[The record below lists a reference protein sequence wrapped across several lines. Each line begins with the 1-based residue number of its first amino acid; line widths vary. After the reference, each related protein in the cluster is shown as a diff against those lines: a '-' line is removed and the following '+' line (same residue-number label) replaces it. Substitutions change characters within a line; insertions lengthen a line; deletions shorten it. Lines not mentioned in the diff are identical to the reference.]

1 MEREKRITC
10 GGTFYTFWVTVEVC
24 CSMVSCN
31 SFKWPSR
38 SFTCI
43 RVDFTV
49 ALNLSGAHEANAA
62 LGFTEVSDALLIF
75 LVVLF
80 IMLKA
85 LEQVS
90 HSSFD
95 VSSSTSMSQGT
106 CKCHFKARLLYLNGF
121 WHTMTNNGVSVQI
134 WDRLYQRRLA

>member
-1 MEREKRITC
+1 M
-10 GGTFYTFWVTVEVC
+10 
-24 CSMVSCN
+24 
-31 SFKWPSR
+31 
-38 SFTCI
+38 
-43 RVDFTV
+43 

-85 LEQVS
+85 LEHVS

-106 CKCHFKARLLYLNGF
+106 CKCHFKVRLFYLNGF
-121 WHTMTNNGVSVQI
+121 WHTMTNNGVSVQM
-134 WDRLYQRRLA
+134 